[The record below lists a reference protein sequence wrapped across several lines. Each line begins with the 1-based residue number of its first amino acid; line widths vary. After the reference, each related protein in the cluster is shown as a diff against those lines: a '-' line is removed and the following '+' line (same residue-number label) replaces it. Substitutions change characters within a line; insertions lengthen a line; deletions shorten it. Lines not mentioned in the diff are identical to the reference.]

1 MRIRGFLIVLFVAVC
16 GVLFAGDF
24 AAFQNLGFSEDS
36 KYFMFAQ
43 YGAAEKTALP
53 YAELFVVDV
62 AANRFVS
69 GGVKKATYNHPIQ
82 PGLDGQGALFNL
94 LTDSV
99 DLKKRWAINHTLTG
113 RLVYILL
120 DGAEPKSQL
129 EFRDFQDKK
138 KYRITLVQSSRGDGT
153 EVSSSFHLLIT
164 VEENSGRF
172 TTHTVGLPDFWR
184 KGVRRYRIKQVL
196 LAPDERSVVIVVER
210 EEQDSTGVNI
220 RYMVETLRP

>member
-1 MRIRGFLIVLFVAVC
+1 
-16 GVLFAGDF
+16 
-24 AAFQNLGFSEDS
+24 
-36 KYFMFAQ
+36 MFAQ
-43 YGAAEKTALP
+43 YGAVEKTALP

-99 DLKKRWAINHTLTG
+99 DLKKRRGINHVLTG

-138 KYRITLVQSSRGDGT
+138 KYRITLVQSSRGNGT
-153 EVSSSFHLLIT
+153 EVSSSFHLVVT
-164 VEENSGRF
+164 VEETDGRF
-172 TTHTVGLPDFWR
+172 NSHTVGLPDYWR
-184 KGVRRYRIKQVL
+184 KGVRSYKIKQVL
-196 LAPDERSVVIVVER
+196 LAPDERSVIIVVQR
-210 EEQDSTGVNI
+210 EEQDSGGVNI